1 MSAREDIEASFVSGN
16 HQVKQWLSPAKIQT
30 PKDTAAHISEMTV

>member
-1 MSAREDIEASFVSGN
+1 MSAWEDNEAPLVSGN

-30 PKDTAAHISEMTV
+30 PKDTDAHKSKMTV